1 MKSWIVVGV
10 AVVLILAFSAGTILL
25 RQNDN
30 KSAPGSTATSSL
42 ETGHPQNATEDESV
56 ERGRV
61 AYFKH
66 CVACHSPDT
75 DEYVA
80 GLAMKDYFNNPPTEL
95 SDGTIFPRTD
105 EAIRE
110 LIEKGTKNMP
120 PLVKGITPQELDDIL
135 AYMHTL

>member
-1 MKSWIVVGV
+1 MKSWIVVGIAA
-10 AVVLILAFSAGTILL
+10 AVILALLAGTILL
-25 RQNDN
+25 RHDA
-30 KSAPGSTATSSL
+30 APPASG
-42 ETGHPQNATEDESV
+42 ETGVEQAAASDDPV

-80 GLAMKDYFNNPPTEL
+80 GLALKGYFNNPPTEL
-95 SDGTIFPRTD
+95 SDGTLFPRTD

-110 LIEKGTKNMP
+110 LIGKGTKNMP
-120 PLVKGITPQELDDIL
+120 PLMKGITPEELDDIL
-135 AYMHTL
+135 AYLHTL